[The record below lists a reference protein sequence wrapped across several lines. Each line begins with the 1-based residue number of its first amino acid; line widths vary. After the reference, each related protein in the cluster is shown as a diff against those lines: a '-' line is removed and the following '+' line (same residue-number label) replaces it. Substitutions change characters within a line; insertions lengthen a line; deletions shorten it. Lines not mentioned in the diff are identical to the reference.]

1 MWAKAPLAP
10 FTTIATGGRA
20 RLLVTVRDPDALAH
34 VLAALES
41 TGVDWFCLGAGSNL
55 LVADRGYDGVVI
67 KLDEG
72 FHYVEGLPSGPVTCA
87 TATHPAARTAAVG
100 LDGESP
106 ASGLADD
113 GAGSPVVLT
122 VGAAVYL
129 ARLAAVVAEA
139 GLTGMEHAC
148 GIPGS
153 VGGAVAMNAGAYG
166 WCLRD
171 VVREVEVV
179 SASGIRWVPA
189 CDLEWG
195 YRFCRLPERTV
206 VTAARIV
213 LERGDRNACLECQRA
228 YLRQRRQKQPR
239 SVRTFGS
246 AFKNPPGQHAGRLV
260 EAAGLK
266 GVRRG
271 GAEISSV
278 HANFLVNLGDATTA
292 DVLALM
298 ALMRQGVERM
308 SGIVLEP
315 EVKLLGG
322 TFPWEAADERRAA
335 PFGSHG

>member
-1 MWAKAPLAP
+1 MSELSAALRGLPGVRLWANAPLAP
-10 FTTIATGGRA
+10 FTTIATGGKA
-20 RLLVTVRDPDALAH
+20 GLLVTVEDVPALAA
-34 VLAALES
+34 VLAVLDQRRA
-41 TGVDWFCLGAGSNL
+41 DWFCLGAGSNL
-55 LVADRGYDGVVI
+55 LVADKGYDGVVI
-67 KLDEG
+67 KLGEG
-72 FHYVEGLPSGPVTCA
+72 FQYVDGLP
-87 TATHPAARTAAVG
+87 AAAGAPK
-100 LDGESP
+100 E
-106 ASGLADD
+106 ADS
-113 GAGSPVVLT
+113 AGSPVVLT
-122 VGAAVYL
+122 VGAGVYL
-129 ARLAAVVAEA
+129 ARLAAVAAEA

-148 GIPGS
+148 GIPGT

-179 SASGIRWVPA
+179 TGSGAGWVAA
-189 CDLEWG
+189 CDMEWG
-195 YRFCRLPERTV
+195 YRFCRLPDRAIVTTV
-206 VTAARIV
+206 RLA
-213 LERGDRNACLECQRA
+213 LQRGDRDTCLACQRS

-278 HANFLVNLGDATTA
+278 HGNFLVNLGDATTA

-298 ALMRQGVERM
+298 AIMRQGVERM

-322 TFPWEAADERRAA
+322 TFPWETAEERR
-335 PFGSHG
+335 PQPSGPDG